1 MKTADFTSEI
11 KGFRFLP
18 GEPGYQYQTTP
29 DFSLESAVKLLGGL
43 PPNFQLSFFDPEEE
57 KDEAW
62 ILVRR
67 VDGNFQ
73 VMRSNRGFSKWTEE
87 SLDRVL
93 HLFMS
98 SPLVK

>member
-1 MKTADFTSEI
+1 
-11 KGFRFLP
+11 
-18 GEPGYQYQTTP
+18 
-29 DFSLESAVKLLGGL
+29 VKLLGGL

-62 ILVRR
+62 IFVRR
-67 VDGNFQ
+67 VGGNFQ

-98 SPLVK
+98 SPLVKKPLEDFDSFRVDLIAGQR